1 MEHIEVL
8 PLLLHGGKVQLG
20 LRATQEVSRLL
31 LVIVPLSSANSEA
44 AVTVKGNHGPSLAV
58 GVLVLDLLDAV
69 VCNAISALLHLEG
82 ASSMLL
88 TLMQQHAVVL
98 ATKMVL

>member
-1 MEHIEVL
+1 M
-8 PLLLHGGKVQLG
+8 QLG

-31 LVIVPLSSANSEA
+31 LVIVPLCSADSEA
-44 AVTVKGNHGPSLAV
+44 AVTVKGNHGPSPAI

-69 VCNAISALLHLEG
+69 VYDPISALLHLEG